1 MKLYI
6 LAIIFIIIAFCTQ
19 DIGTLNLKSNRRYLT
34 IQKLN
39 KSNNKEKNKLLLN
52 DLMDDSFIPDEISV
66 KKLLIETSPKN
77 AFNNLIDKKLEDD
90 LNKHFKI
97 IEEKTNS
104 NYKNIAN
111 EVKNVLT
118 KSSKI
123 EKDLDLEEK
132 NSKIIYIIIII

>member
-39 KSNNKEKNKLLLN
+39 KSNNKEKNKLILN

-66 KKLLIETSPKN
+66 KKLLIEPSPKN

>member
-66 KKLLIETSPKN
+66 KKLLIEPSPKN